1 MKKNQWISPAEIIE
15 IAADRGV
22 KIRQQLITEWGRAKT
37 NPVKRKKEG
46 HSLFLDRKQALVRLK
61 KYEEFLRRRRRRRQM
76 REQKT
81 GVTIRPSEIIDQ
93 CFQRVRKKYEISS
106 L

>member
-1 MKKNQWISPAEIIE
+1 MKKSQWISPAEIIE
-15 IAADRGV
+15 IAAGRGV
-22 KIRQQLITEWGRAKT
+22 KISQQLITEWGRLKK
-37 NPVKRKKEG
+37 VKRKKEG
-46 HSLFLDRKQALVRLK
+46 HSLFLDREQALVRLK